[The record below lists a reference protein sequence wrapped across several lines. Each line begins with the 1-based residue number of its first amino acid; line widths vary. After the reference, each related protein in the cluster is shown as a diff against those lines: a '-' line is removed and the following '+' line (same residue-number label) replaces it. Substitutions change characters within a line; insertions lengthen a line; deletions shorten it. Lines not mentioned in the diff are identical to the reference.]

1 MFDIPGFNP
10 SSFTDDELMKKQM
23 SLNQKLVWSNR
34 FGSMDACNQINA
46 MISAIEAERR
56 ERILKVIFKERNKLF
71 PSIIETD
78 PDLSN
83 SNRIDNEEKEKTAVN
98 NRKVNRDRMITRTAS
113 PVVEKSDKPGE

>member
-1 MFDIPGFNP
+1 MFDIPGFTP

-23 SLNQKLVWSNR
+23 NLNQKLVWANR
-34 FGSMDACNQINA
+34 FGSMEACNQINS

-56 ERILKVIFKERNKLF
+56 ERVLKLIFKERGKLF

-83 SNRIDNEEKEKTAVN
+83 ENRMNTEEKEKTAVN
-98 NRKVNRDRMITRTAS
+98 IRKVNRDRMITRTSS
-113 PVVEKSDKPGE
+113 PVIDKHDKSGE